1 MVTVREF
8 AKILVTN
15 KAWYL
20 NTATMVCIFSSCKRV
35 LLCCFGIVQLC
46 VPPPQPFT
54 SIRRWSQKYALLH
67 LARIWF
73 PLSTALLVGVA
84 IALQPRWSPPSASLS
99 SSPRRAK
106 SREERK
112 GISARRGPRQRN
124 GEPAPPTGDRP
135 RTQHHRKREM
145 QWPCASV
152 LRLVRRCSCYRGHV
166 PSV

>member
-1 MVTVREF
+1 MVFKYCHHGVYFLILQTCAPLLFWNSATVC
-8 AKILVTN
+8 
-15 KAWYL
+15 
-20 NTATMVCIFSSCKRV
+20 AT
-35 LLCCFGIVQLC
+35 
-46 VPPPQPFT
+46 PQPFT